1 MIIALLISQI
11 LIQLIVYGGHST
23 LTYICLYS
31 AYLLSVLIMQARWCA
46 VWSRYDELDMRLD
59 KLKAKKNKRDKERKE
74 EHYGTVT
81 TKRTTDIKRDD

>member
-11 LIQLIVYGGHST
+11 LIQLIVFGGHST

-46 VWSRYDELDMRLD
+46 VWSKLDELDMKND
-59 KLKAKKNKRDKERKE
+59 KVMGKKSEKQPYIDKPK
-74 EHYGTVT
+74 
-81 TKRTTDIKRDD
+81 